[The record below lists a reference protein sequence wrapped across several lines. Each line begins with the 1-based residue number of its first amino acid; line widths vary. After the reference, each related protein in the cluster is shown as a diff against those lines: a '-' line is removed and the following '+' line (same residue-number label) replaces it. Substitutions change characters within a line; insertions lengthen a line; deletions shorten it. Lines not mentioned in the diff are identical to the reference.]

1 MITITDINKFNN
13 TLTIYGLST
22 DVKPIE
28 KVEFKGVTYVI
39 TDGST
44 FYEKDTTTLSMYD
57 EENHQWLEQ

>member
-1 MITITDINKFNN
+1 MITVISINRFNN
-13 TLTIYGLST
+13 TLEINDLST

-28 KVEFKGVTYVI
+28 KVEYKGTIYKI

-44 FYEKDTTTLSMYD
+44 LYEKDTTTLFMYD